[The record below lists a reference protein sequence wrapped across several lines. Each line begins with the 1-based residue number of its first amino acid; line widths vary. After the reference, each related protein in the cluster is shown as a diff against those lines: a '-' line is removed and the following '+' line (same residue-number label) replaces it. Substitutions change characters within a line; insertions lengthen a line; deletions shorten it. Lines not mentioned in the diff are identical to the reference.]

1 MQKLAIFVSALALT
15 VLAACTSYD
24 TVRPAPVVV
33 APSVSGAAP
42 APVTASGAP
51 VVTSG
56 ADASVLRLGNGV
68 IESIAALPSA
78 AAGAT
83 AGKPMQR
90 VGVRMDDGSFQ
101 FLDTNAPGLT
111 VGKRVQILKD
121 GTMVH

>member
-24 TVRPAPVVV
+24 TVR
-33 APSVSGAAP
+33 P

>member
-1 MQKLAIFVSALALT
+1 MHKLALLVSPLALAM
-15 VLAACTSYD
+15 LAACTSYD
-24 TVRPAPVVV
+24 TVRPAPVV
-33 APSVSGAAP
+33 
-42 APVTASGAP
+42 
-51 VVTSG
+51 TSG
-56 ADASVLRLGNGV
+56 LDASVLRLGHGV

-78 AAGAT
+78 GAGAT

-90 VGVRMDDGSFQ
+90 VGVRLDDGSFQ

>member
-1 MQKLAIFVSALALT
+1 MHKLALFVSPLALA

-33 APSVSGAAP
+33 APSVSGGAP
-42 APVTASGAP
+42 APVTAAGAP
-51 VVTSG
+51 VVSAGT
-56 ADASVLRLGNGV
+56 DASVVRVGRGV

-83 AGKPMQR
+83 AKPMQR
-90 VGVRMDDGSFQ
+90 VGVRFDDGSFQ
-101 FLDTNAPGLT
+101 FFDTNAPGLT